1 MLNVMRK
8 HAGSWMIKVIL
19 FAIVIVF
26 VFWGVGSFR
35 SREASKVATVNG
47 EIIGV
52 SDFRRVY
59 NNLVEQ
65 YRQRF
70 GSSFND
76 GMIEM
81 LQVKKQALDQL
92 IDRAILL
99 QEAEKLDFQV
109 SDVEVAESIRN
120 TPIFQNNGAF
130 DNRRYQSILAQVRL
144 TPEEFEAEQRNVLL
158 GEKLTRIVLGAAK
171 VSEAEARQW
180 YDWQNTSVNIDYVLF
195 EPSRYSDIKPS
206 AEEIS
211 AYFET
216 RKENYKTDPMVKVR
230 YVVFDPEAY
239 KTMASV
245 EPDEITDYYES
256 NISQFKTEKSVE
268 ARHILIK
275 VDPDADQEAD
285 LAAKNRAEKIA
296 KMAKAGQDFAELAK
310 THSEGPSKDNGGY
323 LGTFQRS
330 RMVKPFADKAFAMAA
345 GEISEPVKTEFG
357 WHIIKVESVEEASTK
372 TLEQSKAQIIS
383 TLTDRKARNIA
394 YDKAEQFYEVC
405 FEKEDLVKNAK
416 TFNLPVMETGSFSRR
431 GPEALGNDKGL
442 FANAAFALRVDEISD
457 IQDIGDRY
465 YLIQPTATI
474 EPAIPQLEAVK
485 TKVEADLTIKMQ
497 TDKAKIDAEAMA
509 AELKEG
515 KAFQESAGKHEV
527 SVKHTGLFKRS
538 AVIPDIGSD
547 PKFAEAAFQL
557 TSTHSTSQQPVEGS
571 AGFYL
576 LRLSERKIPA
586 ADGFETERDSIKSM
600 LLQQKQ
606 RTVIQDWL
614 GDRKAG
620 SQIII
625 EKDYLE

>member
-1 MLNVMRK
+1 
-8 HAGSWMIKVIL
+8 
-19 FAIVIVF
+19 
-26 VFWGVGSFR
+26 
-35 SREASKVATVNG
+35 
-47 EIIGV
+47 
-52 SDFRRVY
+52 
-59 NNLVEQ
+59 
-65 YRQRF
+65 
-70 GSSFND
+70 
-76 GMIEM
+76 
-81 LQVKKQALDQL
+81 
-92 IDRAILL
+92 
-99 QEAEKLDFQV
+99 
-109 SDVEVAESIRN
+109 
-120 TPIFQNNGAF
+120 
-130 DNRRYQSILAQVRL
+130 
-144 TPEEFEAEQRNVLL
+144 
-158 GEKLTRIVLGAAK
+158 LGAAK

-474 EPAIPQLEAVK
+474 ELPFRSWKQ
-485 TKVEADLTIKMQ
+485 
-497 TDKAKIDAEAMA
+497 
-509 AELKEG
+509 
-515 KAFQESAGKHEV
+515 S
-527 SVKHTGLFKRS
+527 KR
-538 AVIPDIGSD
+538 
-547 PKFAEAAFQL
+547 K
-557 TSTHSTSQQPVEGS
+557 
-571 AGFYL
+571 
-576 LRLSERKIPA
+576 LRRI
-586 ADGFETERDSIKSM
+586 
-600 LLQQKQ
+600 
-606 RTVIQDWL
+606 
-614 GDRKAG
+614 
-620 SQIII
+620 
-625 EKDYLE
+625 